1 MIKIAWNP
9 IYVHPLPEKHRFPM
23 EKYELLP
30 QQLMREGTFDEESF
44 FSPSPIDKA
53 LVLKVHDANYVDKL
67 ETQNLSRQEELRS
80 GFPISKQLVEREYI
94 ITGGTLQASHY
105 ALEHGIAFNIA
116 GGTHHAYADRAEG
129 FCLFNDIAV
138 ASTVLLEEQLVKKIL
153 VVDLDVHQ
161 GNGTAK
167 IFETDDRVFTFS
179 MHAEHNYPLRK
190 ENSDLDIGLKDKT
203 DGETYLSKLKS
214 ILPQLI
220 ESEQPDFI
228 FYQSGVDILESDKLG
243 RLAVS
248 ANDCFLR
255 DEMVLNLAFE
265 NQIPL
270 VAVMGG
276 GYSEDVMVIVE
287 AHANTCRLAKN
298 IYQ

>member
-1 MIKIAWNP
+1 MIKIAWDP

-116 GGTHHAYADRAEG
+116 GGTHHAYADCAEG

-138 ASTVLLEEQLVKKIL
+138 TSTVLLEEQLVKKIL

-167 IFETDDRVFTFS
+167 IFENDDRVFTFS

-214 ILPQLI
+214 VLPQLI

-248 ANDCFLR
+248 ANDCYLR
-255 DEMVLNLAFE
+255 DEMVLKMAFE

-287 AHANTCRLAKN
+287 AHANTYRLAKN